1 MAHKKGEGSSENG
14 RDSNSKRLGVKLYG
28 GQLAIPGNIIIRQKG
43 TKYHP
48 GKNVGMGKDFT
59 IFAMTEGTVQFQTKK
74 KDRVYVSVMPFA
86 TEVIE
91 TIAAPLPKAAPKV
104 EAAPKAEPKKEVE
117 EPVAEVKTAPASE
130 PEAFDAEQGK
140 SALLGV
146 IGIASADE
154 KDDLKEIKG
163 IGPKLEEMLHSI
175 GVYTFA
181 QVSKMGDAEYDL
193 VDSLITAFKGRAKRD
208 NWAAQAS
215 ELMHK

>member
-14 RDSNSKRLGVKLYG
+14 RDSNSKRLGVKLFG

-59 IFAMTEGTVQFQTKK
+59 IFSMTEGTVQFQTKK
-74 KDRVYVSVMPFA
+74 NDRVYVSVMPFP
-86 TEVIE
+86 TEVVE
-91 TIAAPLPKAAPKV
+91 TIAAPLPKSTPKV
-104 EAAPKAEPKKEVE
+104 EVAPKAEPKIVAQ
-117 EPVAEVKTAPASE
+117 EPVIEVKATPVPD

-140 SALLGV
+140 SVLLGA
-146 IGIASADE
+146 IGTASADQ
-154 KDDLKEIKG
+154 KDNLKDIKG

-175 GVYTFA
+175 GIYTFA

-208 NWAAQAS
+208 NWATQAK
-215 ELMHK
+215 ELMNK